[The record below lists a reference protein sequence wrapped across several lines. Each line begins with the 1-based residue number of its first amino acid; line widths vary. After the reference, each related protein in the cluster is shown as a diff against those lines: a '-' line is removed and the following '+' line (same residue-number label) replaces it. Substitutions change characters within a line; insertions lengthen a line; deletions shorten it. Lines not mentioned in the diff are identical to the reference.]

1 MLDVNGTVLILL
13 ISFLAFIWALD
24 LVFVKP
30 VSKTLELRAAKV
42 EKDLEAAKVSRKD
55 AEAVLEDYKKRLS
68 TVRGEAQTII
78 NDAVTAAQKTRNDEI
93 AGVQAQGRKRIE
105 DARAALA
112 VEKMGLMDQLVDR
125 EVELVNI
132 IITKLIGPG
141 HESSL
146 GANKTA
152 VKKALEEAC

>member
-1 MLDVNGTVLILL
+1 MLEVNGTLLILL

-30 VSKTLELRAAKV
+30 VSRTLEARASKV
-42 EKDLEAAKVSRKD
+42 EKDLEAAKASRKE
-55 AEAVLEDYKKRLS
+55 AEAVLEDYQKHLS
-68 TVRGEAQTII
+68 KVRGEAQTVI
-78 NDAVTAAQKTRNDEI
+78 NDAVTAAQKARNEEI

-105 DARAALA
+105 EARASLA
-112 VEKMGLMDQLVDR
+112 QEKLGLMDQLVDR

-132 IITKLIGPG
+132 IMSKLIGSG
-141 HESSL
+141 HDTSL
-146 GANKTA
+146 DRSA